1 MLSRFSKSYSKY
13 FNKNRQTLFF
23 SSDSKRNGLLVLED
37 GSVYSGKMFGAKR
50 STTGEVVF
58 STNMVG
64 YPESMTDPSFYGQII
79 NLTYPMIGN
88 YGIPDLKY
96 DEFNLNKYFES
107 RRIWCNGLVIQDY
120 SNTYSHWNANK
131 SLSDWMK
138 EYNIPG
144 IYDIDT
150 RDLTKKIR
158 ENGSMAGKIVYNNE
172 DIPINN
178 YNDTNL
184 VKMVS
189 HEKIRTFGD
198 GDIHIVALDCGMK
211 ENIIRCLLEK
221 NAKVTVVPYDYDF
234 RKMDYDGLFISNG
247 PGNPDMCSK
256 TIYNIREAMTGEKP
270 IFGICLGNQLL
281 AKAAGIQTY
290 KMKFGNRGQNQ
301 PVIDLLTNKVFISSQ
316 NHGYSFDPCG

>member
-158 ENGSMAGKIVYNNE
+158 ENGSMAPLAGK
-172 DIPINN
+172 
-178 YNDTNL
+178 
-184 VKMVS
+184 K
-189 HEKIRTFGD
+189 
-198 GDIHIVALDCGMK
+198 
-211 ENIIRCLLEK
+211 
-221 NAKVTVVPYDYDF
+221 
-234 RKMDYDGLFISNG
+234 
-247 PGNPDMCSK
+247 
-256 TIYNIREAMTGEKP
+256 
-270 IFGICLGNQLL
+270 
-281 AKAAGIQTY
+281 
-290 KMKFGNRGQNQ
+290 
-301 PVIDLLTNKVFISSQ
+301 
-316 NHGYSFDPCG
+316 